1 MESTRHTLHK
11 EGLRPAFEEM
21 RPRELNRRSKSSSR
35 STSRCDVLV
44 TIDHILVFLKHFSVS
59 TVLSRC
65 VDADGDRYCRLLRC
79 DRSPRGFVNVIRSGG
94 GSNLQKVHA
103 SFKVASAAVEDRR
116 KNASAHVYYPRV
128 NEDSQN
134 ATLPRL
140 YEEKEARLSVG
151 GFCVPVNAMSA
162 VRSMA
167 EDARVARLRA
177 ALRVKNDLRRRFVA
191 SA

>member
-1 MESTRHTLHK
+1 MASTRRTLHK

-21 RPRELNRRSKSSSR
+21 RPRELSRRSKSSSR

-116 KNASAHVYYPRV
+116 KNAS
-128 NEDSQN
+128 SQVD
-134 ATLPRL
+134 L
-140 YEEKEARLSVG
+140 
-151 GFCVPVNAMSA
+151 
-162 VRSMA
+162 
-167 EDARVARLRA
+167 
-177 ALRVKNDLRRRFVA
+177 ALIQHQRCRRIRGYGDLRPAQQQRQCPA
-191 SA
+191 EE